1 MEAEVTSLQV
11 IPRDLCPRAVA
22 VVAVFEDRSSV
33 IVLFAATAANFA
45 FTSLFMKCC
54 RHSFLPR
61 RPTSERGSA
70 ALIPGTQFDYFLVL
84 VLFTAHC
91 PCMQISICK
100 SAVFAVHQHASE
112 TLIRME
118 VKKNFIGFAFAA
130 SLIGEKVGV
139 GCR

>member
-1 MEAEVTSLQV
+1 MQKLIPQLEEAIQRKDQQLKAQQGTVENHIRRIAELEAEVTSL
-11 IPRDLCPRAVA
+11 
-22 VVAVFEDRSSV
+22 
-33 IVLFAATAANFA
+33 
-45 FTSLFMKCC
+45 
-54 RHSFLPR
+54 
-61 RPTSERGSA
+61 
-70 ALIPGTQFDYFLVL
+70 
-84 VLFTAHC
+84 
-91 PCMQISICK
+91 QISICK